1 MKVNKNL
8 PNYLCIIRIVLIPFI
23 LFFLLDNCLVNGIPV
38 YIRMLISGALFGIA
52 MLTDMA
58 DGKIARRYNLV
69 SDFGKFLDP
78 IADKLLVVSVL
89 MGFISVGLA
98 SSVAV
103 ILIVAREFLI
113 SGLRMQ
119 AAAKG
124 EVIAAS
130 IWGKIKTATQ
140 GVVMSC
146 SYIYLIV
153 MYWLKDTSATMLTSP
168 HGGVSF
174 LPVQIAVWVLALI
187 TVISVIPYFVN
198 GAKFIKMK

>member
-8 PNYLCIIRIVLIPFI
+8 PNYLCITRIVLIPFV
-23 LFFLLDNCLVNGIPV
+23 LLFLLDNPVVNGIPV
-38 YIRMLISGALFGIA
+38 YIRMLVSGAVFGIA

-58 DGKIARRYNLV
+58 DGKIARKYNLV

-103 ILIVAREFLI
+103 ILIVAREFFI

-124 EVIAAS
+124 VKE
-130 IWGKIKTATQ
+130 
-140 GVVMSC
+140 
-146 SYIYLIV
+146 L
-153 MYWLKDTSATMLTSP
+153 
-168 HGGVSF
+168 
-174 LPVQIAVWVLALI
+174 
-187 TVISVIPYFVN
+187 
-198 GAKFIKMK
+198 

>member
-8 PNYLCIIRIVLIPFI
+8 PNYLCITRVALIPFV
-23 LFFLLDNCLVNGIPV
+23 LLFLLDNPVVNGIPV
-38 YIRMLISGALFGIA
+38 YIRMLVSGAVFGIA

-58 DGKIARRYNLV
+58 DGKIARKYNL
-69 SDFGKFLDP
+69 
-78 IADKLLVVSVL
+78 VSVL

-130 IWGKIKTATQ
+130 IWGKIKTGTQ

-153 MYWLKDTSATMLTSP
+153 MYWIKDTSVTMMSAP
-168 HGGVSF
+168 HDGISF
-174 LPVQIAVWVLALI
+174 LPVQIAVWVLAVI

>member
-1 MKVNKNL
+1 
-8 PNYLCIIRIVLIPFI
+8 
-23 LFFLLDNCLVNGIPV
+23 
-38 YIRMLISGALFGIA
+38 
-52 MLTDMA
+52 
-58 DGKIARRYNLV
+58 
-69 SDFGKFLDP
+69 
-78 IADKLLVVSVL
+78 

-130 IWGKIKTATQ
+130 IWGKIKTGTQ

-153 MYWLKDTSATMLTSP
+153 MYWIKDTSVTMMSAP
-168 HGGVSF
+168 HDGISF
-174 LPVQIAVWVLALI
+174 LPVQIAVWVLAVI

>member
-8 PNYLCIIRIVLIPFI
+8 PNYLCIIRIALIPFI

-153 MYWLKDTSATMLTSP
+153 MYWWKDTSATMLTSP